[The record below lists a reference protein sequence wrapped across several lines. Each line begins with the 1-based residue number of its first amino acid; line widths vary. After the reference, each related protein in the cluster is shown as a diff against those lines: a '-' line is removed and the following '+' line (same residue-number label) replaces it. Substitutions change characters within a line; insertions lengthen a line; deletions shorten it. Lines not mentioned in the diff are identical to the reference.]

1 MHLLITDDRLIMKKM
16 LGVTVGALCLAA
28 SIGAHATNV
37 AELIVRGT
45 IKPVACNLS
54 LAGGGI
60 VDYQPIPAANLS
72 PTQFNPLAAKTVS
85 LSISCGQSP
94 AQFRVALTD
103 LQPAQSKVVGIL
115 GAGFTEA
122 QNYSLG
128 LANGKRT
135 GGYSVTLKDLR
146 SSTGSLSPIMRS
158 SQGASWQ
165 ISDGKVAQ
173 SPAQYSWRSGAT
185 AVPAFVTTLTG
196 TLEVKAVI
204 NRANDLDLAR
214 DVTLDGRTS
223 LLVDYI

>member
-1 MHLLITDDRLIMKKM
+1 MKKM

-60 VDYQPIPAANLS
+60 VDYQTIPASSLS
-72 PTQFNPLAAKTVS
+72 PTQFTPLAAKTVG
-85 LSISCGQSP
+85 LNISCGQAPS
-94 AQFRVALTD
+94 A
-103 LQPAQSKVVGIL
+103 SKVTGIL

-122 QNYSLG
+122 QNYGLG
-128 LANGKRT
+128 LANSKRT
-135 GGYSVTLKDLR
+135 GGYSVTLKNLQ
-146 SSTGSLSPIMRS
+146 SSSGTLTPIMRS
-158 SQGASWQ
+158 SQGAAWQ
-165 ISDGKVAQ
+165 NSDGKVAQ
-173 SPAQYSWRSGAT
+173 SPSQYSWRSGT
-185 AVPAFVTTLTG
+185 TVVPAFVNSLTG

-204 NRANDLDLAR
+204 NRTQDLDLTR

-223 LLVDYI
+223 LSVDYI

>member
-1 MHLLITDDRLIMKKM
+1 MKKM
-16 LGVTVGALCLAA
+16 LGVTVGALCLVA

-45 IKPVACNLS
+45 IKPAACNLS

-60 VDYQPIPAANLS
+60 VDYLTIPVASLS
-72 PTQFNPLAAKTVS
+72 PTQFNPLTAKTVG
-85 LSISCGQSP
+85 LTISCGQNAAP
-94 AQFRVALTD
+94 IRVALTD
-103 LQPAQSKVVGIL
+103 LQSGSKVAGIL

-122 QNYSLG
+122 QNYGLG

-135 GGYSVTLKDLR
+135 GGYSVTLKNL
-146 SSTGSLSPIMRS
+146 TGNNGTLSPIMRN
-158 SQGASWQ
+158 SQGAAWQ

-185 AVPAFVTTLTG
+185 VVPVSVSTLTG
-196 TLEVKAVI
+196 TLEVRAVI
-204 NRANDLDLAR
+204 NRTNDLDLTR

-223 LLVDYI
+223 LSVDYI

>member
-1 MHLLITDDRLIMKKM
+1 MKKM
-16 LGVTVGALCLAA
+16 LGVTVGALCLVA

-60 VDYQPIPAANLS
+60 VDYQTIPVSRLS
-72 PTQFNPLAAKTVS
+72 ATQFTPLDPKPVS
-85 LSISCGQSP
+85 LNISCGQTP
-94 AQFRVALTD
+94 AQFRVELTD
-103 LQPAQSKVVGIL
+103 RQSSSKVAGIL

-122 QNYSLG
+122 QNYGLG
-128 LANGKRT
+128 AVNGKRT
-135 GGYSVTLKDLR
+135 GGYSVTLKNLQ
-146 SSTGSLSPIMRS
+146 SSSGTLSPIMRS
-158 SQGASWQ
+158 SRGASWQ

-204 NRANDLDLAR
+204 NRTNDLDLTR

-223 LLVDYI
+223 LSVDYI

>member
-1 MHLLITDDRLIMKKM
+1 MKKM

-60 VDYQPIPAANLS
+60 VDYQTIPASSLS
-72 PTQFNPLAAKTVS
+72 PTQFTPLAAKTVG
-85 LSISCGQSP
+85 LNISCGQAP
-94 AQFRVALTD
+94 AQFRVMLSD
-103 LQPAQSKVVGIL
+103 LQSASKVTGIL

-122 QNYSLG
+122 QNYGLG
-128 LANGKRT
+128 LANSKRT
-135 GGYSVTLKDLR
+135 GGYSVTLKNLQ
-146 SSTGSLSPIMRS
+146 SSSGTLTPIMRS
-158 SQGASWQ
+158 SQGAAWQ
-165 ISDGKVAQ
+165 NSDGKVAQ
-173 SPAQYSWRSGAT
+173 SPSQYSWRSGT
-185 AVPAFVTTLTG
+185 TVVPAFVTSLTG

-204 NRANDLDLAR
+204 NRTQDLDLTR

-223 LLVDYI
+223 LSVDYI